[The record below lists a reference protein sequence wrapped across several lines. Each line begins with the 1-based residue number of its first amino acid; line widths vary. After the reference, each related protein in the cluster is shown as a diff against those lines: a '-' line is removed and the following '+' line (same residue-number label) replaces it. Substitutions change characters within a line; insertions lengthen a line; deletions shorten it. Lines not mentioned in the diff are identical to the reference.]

1 MTWLYILACIAAWG
15 AAAVLMKVTATHV
28 GPFTSVVG
36 NALGSAVIAMTILP
50 RAQLSLTWPFAA
62 AVIVGILFPLGNF
75 CFYRLTQ
82 TGDVSRFAPV
92 TALYVIVPIICGV
105 WLLGETLT
113 GRKIAGVAL
122 ALAAL
127 WLLNSE

>member
-15 AAAVLMKVTATHV
+15 AAAVLMKVTATNV
-28 GPFTSVVG
+28 GPFTSVIG
-36 NALGSAVIAMTILP
+36 NVIGSALIASTMVS
-50 RAQLSLTWPFAA
+50 RAQPSLTWPFAA
-62 AVIVGILFPLGNF
+62 AVIVGMLFPLGNF

-92 TALYVIVPIICGV
+92 TALYVAVPIVCGV
-105 WLLGETLT
+105 WFMGESITP
-113 GRKIAGVAL
+113 RKMAGVAL

>member
-28 GPFTSVVG
+28 GPFTSVAG
-36 NALGSAVIAMTILP
+36 NMLGSVLITTLILP

-62 AVIVGILFPLGNF
+62 AVTVGMLFPIGNF
-75 CFYRLTQ
+75 FFYRLTQ

-92 TALYVIVPIICGV
+92 TALYVIVPIVCGV
-105 WLLGETLT
+105 LLLGETMT